1 MSRLPAPDKAVK
13 YAGGGCESNMRL
25 TRFSVLRALYFT
37 GARIRGGPHDTSRCH
52 VTLVSCVTRL
62 GRPGTPPLTCDDKD
76 PSLTHCVHSCMAT
89 LAACSTAM
97 RSANAIGRPS
107 LQTSWPPPPLPRP
120 PLYLRANQHKPRH
133 LHRLGERQL
142 QQAALG
148 LIVLHHPVAPVD
160 VHLLEELAIDDE
172 CLAGRQ
178 RAHLCSAQ

>member
-1 MSRLPAPDKAVK
+1 M
-13 YAGGGCESNMRL
+13 GCD
-25 TRFSVLRALYFT
+25 TRFSVIKYFT
-37 GARIRGGPHDTSRCH
+37 GARIVTGWAIHDTSRCH
-52 VTLVSCVTRL
+52 VRTLVSCVTRL
-62 GRPGTPPLTCDDKD
+62 GRPGTPPRTCDDKD

-133 LHRLGERQL
+133 LHSLGQRQL

>member
-1 MSRLPAPDKAVK
+1 MS
-13 YAGGGCESNMRL
+13 YG
-25 TRFSVLRALYFT
+25 RAHSY
-37 GARIRGGPHDTSRCH
+37 GVGHM
-52 VTLVSCVTRL
+52 
-62 GRPGTPPLTCDDKD
+62 TPPGVMCDTRVMCDAPRASRDPPPTCDDKD

-160 VHLLEELAIDDE
+160 VYLLEELAIDDE